1 VNEKALTLRDHEVRQ
16 VLTTGECLVVRPV
29 KPQPRDPRTNF
40 HFSLDGVWLLERRG
54 YENYAARSED
64 GMSITCPYPI
74 GSRWWVRETW
84 NARDVVYDEYCGG
97 YEVGYPLNPMPRT
110 RPEYRYVIDF
120 KATDGDEGPWR
131 SPIFMPRWAS
141 RITLEVTGVRTERV
155 QDITYDDIL
164 AEGWNS
170 RTSEPITDGT
180 AGEDAR
186 AWYIALWDSIN
197 ARRGYPWVSNPWV
210 WVVEFKRIG
219 GAE

>member
-1 VNEKALTLRDHEVRQ
+1 MNEKPLTLRDHEVKKLLSTGD
-16 VLTTGECLVVRPV
+16 VLIVRPV
-29 KPQPRDPRTNF
+29 KPQPWWIESPHMEGDKWVGAYSKDTDITNPT
-40 HFSLDGVWLLERRG
+40 
-54 YENYAARSED
+54 YQAR
-64 GMSITCPYPI
+64 CPYPV

-84 NARDVVYDEYCGG
+84 CMTGAGCVLHKADHKTEQPYWATLKWNAAI
-97 YEVGYPLNPMPRT
+97 T
-110 RPEYRYVIDF
+110 
-120 KATDGDEGPWR
+120 
-131 SPIFMPRWAS
+131 MPRWAS
-141 RITLEVTGVRTERV
+141 RITLEVTGVRVERL

-210 WVVEFKRIG
+210 WVVEFAVAG
-219 GAE
+219 GDR